1 MKKLRAVHY
10 LNQFYGQIGG
20 EDKAHTGFSVKEG
33 LVGPGILLQKA
44 LGDQAEIVG
53 TVICGDNYF
62 AEKPKEAGEELLRLV
77 APFKP
82 DIFFAGPAFAAGR
95 YGIACGHACK
105 VVGEAFGIP
114 VFTGMHEE
122 SPGVDVYRSNAYIVK
137 THNSVAKI
145 AEDMEH
151 MVRIAKH
158 VLENTHGRRFVSG
171 FGIGTPEKEGYFPQM
186 MIRNVYTEKK
196 GATRAVDM
204 VLAKIAGKP
213 FKTELEYPQY
223 EPVEP
228 PKPIAD
234 MRSARIAVVSDGG
247 LADPKNKGGLKGR
260 SCGTWTS
267 FDLNEFMAP
276 GKTRD
281 DYVVYHEGYFHEH
294 VLQDRNRII
303 PYDVLKEFEQ
313 ENLIGK
319 LNDDYF
325 VTGGNSTVM
334 KWCGKMGEEIAV
346 ELKKQGVDGVI
357 LTST

>member
-1 MKKLRAVHY
+1 MKKIRTVHY
-10 LNQFYGQIGG
+10 INQFYGQIGG

-53 TVICGDNYF
+53 TIICGDNYF
-62 AEKPKEAGEELLRLV
+62 AEKPKEAGEELLRLI

-105 VVGEAFGIP
+105 VVGEALGIP
-114 VFTGMHEE
+114 VFTGMNEE
-122 SPGVDVYRSNAYIVK
+122 NPGVDVYRSSTYIAK
-137 THNSVAKI
+137 THNSAAKI

-151 MVRIAKH
+151 MVNIARH
-158 VLENTHGRRFVSG
+158 VLENTHGQHFVSG
-171 FGIGTPEKEGYFPQM
+171 FGIGTPEEEGYFPQM

-196 GATRAVDM
+196 CATRAVDM
-204 VLAKIAGKP
+204 ALAKIAGKP
-213 FKTELEYPQY
+213 FKTELEFPQT
-223 EPVEP
+223 ESVEP
-228 PKPIAD
+228 PQPVAD
-234 MRSARIAVVSDGG
+234 MRSARIAVVSDSG

-260 SCGTWTS
+260 SCNAWVS
-267 FDLNEFMAP
+267 FNIDEFMAP
-276 GKTRD
+276 GKTGN
-281 DYVVYHEGYFHEH
+281 DYVIYHEGYFHAH
-294 VLQDRNRII
+294 VLQDRNRMI

-313 ENLIGK
+313 EALFGK
-319 LNDDYF
+319 LHDDYF

-334 KWCGKMGEEIAV
+334 KWSARMGGEIAE
-346 ELKKQGVDGVI
+346 ELKSKGVDGVI